1 MHNKMIKQNFYRL
14 LTLILLLPAL
24 AMMAQDDIPEAPV
37 PPRLVNDFAGILS
50 RTEADRLESKLVSYN
65 DSTSTQIA
73 VVIVKSLGGYA
84 KEDFAD
90 RLAEKWG
97 IGHKGK
103 DNGVLVLVKP
113 KYNNEKGEARISVG
127 YGLEGA
133 IPDAFTKRIVDYD
146 MIPYFKQGDYYTGIN
161 LATSTLMS
169 LAAGE
174 FTAEEY
180 QDRNEPKLADILIPI
195 VVIIIIIIIFSR
207 NSGRHYNSGSKS
219 TNIWTSLW
227 LASMMSNRG
236 GSGSWGGF
244 RGGGG
249 FGGGGGGGFG
259 GFGGGGF
266 GGGGAGGSW

>member
-1 MHNKMIKQNFYRL
+1 MNNIRT
-14 LTLILLLPAL
+14 LTLLFFFLAPAIQTF
-24 AMMAQDDIPEAPV
+24 AQDIPDPPV

-50 RTEADRLESKLVSYN
+50 NTEVERLENKLVTFN
-65 DSTSTQIA
+65 DTTSTQIA
-73 VVIVKSLGGYA
+73 VVIVQTLNGYA

-90 RLAEKWG
+90 RLGEKWG

-113 KYNNEKGEARISVG
+113 KYGNERGEVRISIG

-133 IPDAFTKRIVDYD
+133 IPDALAERIVNND
-146 MIPYFKQGDYYTGIN
+146 MIPYFKNGDYYSGLDI
-161 LATSTLMS
+161 ATSTLMS
-169 LAAGE
+169 LATGE
-174 FTAEEY
+174 FTAEDY
-180 QDRNEPKLADILIPI
+180 QKANEPRLWDILIPI
-195 VVIIIIIIIFSR
+195 IIIIIIIIIFSR
-207 NSGRHYNSGSKS
+207 NSGRHYTSGTKS
-219 TNIWTSLW
+219 TSIWTALW

-236 GSGSWGGF
+236 GGGSWGNF
-244 RGGGG
+244 KGGGG